1 MGYDTKCYDL
11 ADAFLRDEGEINTAE
26 NTERLA
32 QLIQDTI
39 EEEIADMRV
48 KAMMPQAHDR

>member
-11 ADAFLRDEGEINTAE
+11 ADAFLSDEGEINTAE

-32 QLIQDTI
+32 QLIHDTI
-39 EEEIADMRV
+39 EEEIAEFHIA
-48 KAMMPQAHDR
+48 AMLKEAP